1 MIKEEYLR
9 FLQVL
14 SEFQIPEGV
23 NKIANLVLEHLDT
36 IQPLTTHQGQ
46 RVKKVVEL
54 AQDHWSELPDK
65 INLKPGEA
73 SISATSIT
81 RLKNLKVGPFR
92 GFARQEVFDLD
103 SPLVLLYGPN
113 GSGKSSFCEALEY
126 GLLGNVSEAESKR
139 ISTQEYLK
147 NVHVNNFESPVIEA
161 IYIQGKEH
169 SITANESLFRFCLV
183 EKNRIENFSRI
194 AAQLPARQTE
204 LISTLFGLDNFNE
217 FVLNFTPEMDN
228 RYIDLV
234 GVKSQQL
241 REKQLVLAGDQHII
255 KESVDEFLAIEQ
267 DETDLAS
274 QYEQGITFA
283 QLISKLGNSETPG
296 EIAAIDAELQQ
307 PLDTKTMLSVAALE
321 TKRQAI
327 EINQTDL
334 TAKET
339 ELAASSTELSFKQL
353 YTAVSALGEVSK
365 DQCPACKTP
374 LNQTYKDPFELAT
387 QELAKLAHLSQL
399 EQERDELNRNLT
411 NAIKWVYQALKT
423 CTERLSNDTKPNPLD
438 SFLVQQETQ
447 ITLEWWQSLLSTG
460 ADGFSAWQHLNIQIQ
475 RLEQMDNVID
485 QAQKQRTKRQAR
497 LTYLRELEKQ
507 MITLQTRRKSLEDSL
522 QKAQKT
528 IADFNEEN
536 KALIAKA
543 EEEKTLIPRNQ
554 EIANSYAQFVTRLSG
569 YKDDLPAKLV
579 ADLGDK
585 VVELY
590 NAFNRNDS
598 PKDLLASIRL
608 PLAQGQRLEIAFQT
622 APEKYFDALQ
632 ILSEGHIRCLG
643 LAILLAKNLKEA
655 CPLLI
660 FDDPVNAI
668 DDDHRESI
676 RRTLFED
683 AFLEDKQIIL
693 TCHGEEFFKDIH
705 NLLGAK
711 KSALSRNFTFLPQ
724 LDEQHIRVDFDT
736 SPRNYIIAAQNHVGK
751 LQIRDA
757 LAKSRQALEYLTK
770 NKVWR
775 YVNSHGDGDLSI
787 KMSSPKAPIELR
799 NLTEQLKK
807 KLAKAD
813 FTHEN
818 KEAVLKPIETLLGL
832 GGDSREWRYL
842 NKGTH
847 EDSDGAEF
855 DRVVVSTIVKAL
867 DDLDAALT

>member
-9 FLQVL
+9 FLQTL
-14 SEFQIPEGV
+14 SDFQIPEGE
-23 NKIANLVLEHLDT
+23 NKIANLVLEHLET

-54 AQDHWSELPDK
+54 AQDHWPELPSK
-65 INLKPGEA
+65 INLETGEA
-73 SISATSIT
+73 SSHAISIT

-92 GFARQEVFDLD
+92 GFARQEAFDLD
-103 SPLVLLYGPN
+103 SPLVLIYGPN

-126 GLLGNVSEAESKR
+126 GLVGNVSEAESKR

-147 NVHVNNFESPVIEA
+147 NAHVNYFESPVIEA

-169 SITANESLFRFCLV
+169 PIAANESLFRFCLV

-241 REKQLVLAGDQHII
+241 QQKQQVLAGSQHII
-255 KESVDEFLAIEQ
+255 KESADEFPAIEQ
-267 DETDLAS
+267 DEINLAS
-274 QYEQGITFA
+274 QYEQGITFV
-283 QLISKLGNSETPG
+283 QLTSKLGNSETPG

-307 PLDTKTMLSVAALE
+307 PLDTKTNLTISVLQS
-321 TKRQAI
+321 KQQAI
-327 EINQTDL
+327 EDNQTAL
-334 TAKET
+334 TAKQS
-339 ELAASSTELSFKQL
+339 ELEASSTELSFKQL
-353 YTAVSALGEVSK
+353 YTAVSALSEVSK
-365 DQCPACKTP
+365 DKCPACKTP
-374 LNQTYKDPFELAT
+374 LNQTYTDPFELAT
-387 QELAKLAHLSQL
+387 RELVKLAHLSQL
-399 EQERDELNRNLT
+399 EQERDELNLNLT

-423 CTERLSNDTKPNPLD
+423 CTERLSNDTEPNPLV
-438 SFLVQQETQ
+438 SFLVQQEAQ
-447 ITLEWWQSLLSTG
+447 ITLEWWQSLLSIG
-460 ADGFSAWQHLNIQIQ
+460 ADGFSAWQHLHTQIQ
-475 RLEQMDNVID
+475 RLEQMDNLIV
-485 QAQKQRTKRQAR
+485 QAQQQRTERQAR
-497 LTYLRELEKQ
+497 LTHLRELEKQ
-507 MITLQTRRKSLEDSL
+507 MITLQTRRNSLENSL

-528 IADFNEEN
+528 IADFNKEN

-543 EEEKTLIPRNQ
+543 DAEKILIPRNQ
-554 EIANSYAQFVTRLSG
+554 EIANSYAQFVTLLSG
-569 YKDDLPAKLV
+569 YKDNLPAKLV

-608 PLAQGQRLEIAFQT
+608 PLAQGQRLEIAFQA
-622 APEKYFDALQ
+622 APEKYFDALH

-683 AFLEDKQIIL
+683 DFLEGKQIIL

-736 SPRNYIIAAQNHVGK
+736 SPRNYIIAAQNHMSK

-775 YVNSHGDGDLSI
+775 YVDRHGDGDLSI

-807 KLAKAD
+807 KLTKAD
-813 FTHEN
+813 FTHEK
-818 KEAVLKPIETLLGL
+818 KEAVLEPIETLLGV

-847 EDSDGAEF
+847 EGSDGAEF
-855 DRVVVSTIVKAL
+855 DHATVSAIVKEL
-867 DDLDAALT
+867 DKLDVALT